1 MSQPIL
7 TPIQQTSVVVLPVTG
22 VYDNVTGSLPYG
34 VYSGSSDFISGAVDQ
49 VAFTYKM
56 LGGDVLDIELTEENV
71 YSSYEIACL
80 EYSYIINN
88 HQAKNVLSNFL
99 GATTGTFDHRG
110 QLKDG
115 PLSSSLSGTH
125 VALKF
130 PKFTFE
136 YGRRIAD
143 GLAQEA
149 ALGDARIYTASFN
162 LTNNT
167 QTYDLQD
174 VVQSAS
180 IVSGS
185 DFENQVDNKRIAIR
199 RVYYRSPSAMWRF
212 YGYYGGLNVVGNLNT
227 YGQYSDESTF
237 EIVPAWQNKL
247 QAMAFETNLYTRA
260 SHYSYEIRDNRISIY
275 PSYTDVGHGGPQK
288 MWFEF
293 TIPSDAWDSDP
304 TRLDGVD
311 GINNINTLPFSNI
324 PYKNINSMGKQWIRK
339 YALSVAKEMLG
350 QVRGKF
356 SSIPIPGNDINL
368 NASELLSQ
376 AKEEQS
382 SLKEELKQI
391 LDSLTYDAMVEGDA
405 KLAEDANR
413 IQVNVPMTIFV
424 G

>member
-1 MSQPIL
+1 MSVPVL
-7 TPIQQTSVVVLPVTG
+7 TPVQNSSVVVLPVTG
-22 VYDNVTGSLPYG
+22 NSGNVTGSLPYG
-34 VYSGSSDFISGAVDQ
+34 IYSTSTDFVSGAVDQ

-56 LGGDVLDIELTEENV
+56 LGGDVLDIELKEENV
-71 YSSYEIACL
+71 YASYEIACL

-99 GATTGTFDHRG
+99 GATTGTFDHKG
-110 QLKDG
+110 ELKAG

-149 ALGDARIYTASFN
+149 ALGDARIYTASFG
-162 LTNNT
+162 LSNNQ
-167 QTYDLQD
+167 QTYDLQE

-180 IVSGS
+180 LNSGVDFSGS
-185 DFENQVDNKRIAIR
+185 VNNKRIAIR
-199 RVYYRSPSAMWRF
+199 RVYYKSPSAMWRF

-275 PSYTDVGHGGPQK
+275 P
-288 MWFEF
+288 
-293 TIPSDAWDSDP
+293 AWW
-304 TRLDGVD
+304 T
-311 GINNINTLPFSNI
+311 N
-324 PYKNINSMGKQWIRK
+324 KN
-339 YALSVAKEMLG
+339 
-350 QVRGKF
+350 
-356 SSIPIPGNDINL
+356 
-368 NASELLSQ
+368 
-376 AKEEQS
+376 
-382 SLKEELKQI
+382 
-391 LDSLTYDAMVEGDA
+391 MV
-405 KLAEDANR
+405 
-413 IQVNVPMTIFV
+413 
-424 G
+424 